1 MKIRRNRSVN
11 HYPDIADIRFEGLF
25 KAKRALSLF
34 RLSVGTSSQN
44 SKRFMKDTG
53 LLRCARM
60 GPNRT
65 LFSLRHS
72 YAGFALLNNGRVI
85 LMLAIQFDDSISKIE
100 RCRA

>member
-1 MKIRRNRSVN
+1 
-11 HYPDIADIRFEGLF
+11 
-25 KAKRALSLF
+25 
-34 RLSVGTSSQN
+34 
-44 SKRFMKDTG
+44 MKDTG

-85 LMLAIQFDDSISKIE
+85 LMLAIQFDDSIAKIE
-100 RCRA
+100 RYRA